1 MSACLKKA
9 LESIDPELQNVHYKQ
24 YKSQVY
30 ADKIG
35 LCMLDPA
42 SKDIKRSEF
51 WWNKEGLAEL
61 KLDQEAILDKVFAL
75 LHRPEENIQWSL

>member
-9 LESIDPELQNVHYKQ
+9 LESIKPELQNVHYKQ

-30 ADKIG
+30 VDKIG
-35 LCMLDPA
+35 LCLLGPA

-51 WWNKEGLAEL
+51 WWNPEGLVKLEL
-61 KLDQEAILDKVFAL
+61 DKEATLDKVFAL